1 MLSELLD
8 KLFARDPDSRSVV
21 KQRLQLLL
29 AHDRTDLSPQ
39 SMEQMRQE
47 ILDVISRYV
56 EIDSEG
62 LQFILENDLRTTAL
76 IANVPIRRVRS
87 ETSPSEA
94 AAAAMETPI
103 DSPIV
108 DAIGNQDAGD
118 RDDDIIDLDS
128 LPLDGPTEVAP

>member
-39 SMEQMRQE
+39 SLDRMRQE

-62 LQFILENDLRTTAL
+62 LQFMLENDLRTTAL
-76 IANVPIRRVRS
+76 IANVPIRRVRPDND
-87 ETSPSEA
+87 PSEE

-103 DSPIV
+103 ERVISEAPSETDE
-108 DAIGNQDAGD
+108 
-118 RDDDIIDLDS
+118 IIDLES
-128 LPLDGPTEVAP
+128 LPLDGPTEITP

>member
-29 AHDRTDLSPQ
+29 AHDRADLSPQ
-39 SMEQMRQE
+39 ALDRMRQE

-62 LQFILENDLRTTAL
+62 LQFMLENDLRTTAL
-76 IANVPIRRVRS
+76 IANVPIRRVKPES
-87 ETSPSEA
+87 DDDGDD
-94 AAAAMETPI
+94 ETP
-103 DSPIV
+103 
-108 DAIGNQDAGD
+108 NAGD
-118 RDDDIIDLDS
+118 SAAGRSATDGAIANGADESDDIIDLDS
-128 LPLDGPTEVAP
+128 LPLDGGPTVS

>member
-39 SMEQMRQE
+39 SLDRMRQE

-62 LQFILENDLRTTAL
+62 LQFMLENDLRTTAL
-76 IANVPIRRVRS
+76 IANVPIRRVRPDN
-87 ETSPSEA
+87 EPSEA

-103 DSPIV
+103 ESVISEAPSEADE
-108 DAIGNQDAGD
+108 
-118 RDDDIIDLDS
+118 IIDLES
-128 LPLDGPTEVAP
+128 LPLDGPTEIAP

>member
-76 IANVPIRRVRS
+76 IANVPIRRVRP
-87 ETSPSEA
+87 ENAPSEE

-103 DSPIV
+103 DSPLLG
-108 DAIGNQDAGD
+108 DAIAND
-118 RDDDIIDLDS
+118 DDDIIDLDS
-128 LPLDGPTEVAP
+128 LPLDGGPTEVAP

>member
-29 AHDRTDLSPQ
+29 AHDRADLSPQ
-39 SMEQMRQE
+39 SMERMRQE

-56 EIDSEG
+56 EIDSDG
-62 LQFILENDLRTTAL
+62 LQFMLENDLRTTAL
-76 IANVPIRRVRS
+76 IANVPIRRVRP
-87 ETSPSEA
+87 ENAPSEE

-108 DAIGNQDAGD
+108 DGTDPGDDD
-118 RDDDIIDLDS
+118 RDADIIDLDS

>member
-29 AHDRTDLSPQ
+29 AHDRADLSPQ
-39 SMEQMRQE
+39 ALDRMRQE

-62 LQFILENDLRTTAL
+62 LQFMLENDLRTTAL
-76 IANVPIRRVRS
+76 IANVPIRRVKPES
-87 ETSPSEA
+87 DDDGDDA
-94 AAAAMETPI
+94 TP
-103 DSPIV
+103 
-108 DAIGNQDAGD
+108 NAGD
-118 RDDDIIDLDS
+118 SAAGRSATDGAIANGADESDEIIDLDS
-128 LPLDGPTEVAP
+128 LPLDGGPTVS